1 MAVQIAENS
10 PYRSPCHF
18 IIRDSSSAPIRI
30 SEAAV
35 ASLVQRYCRKARTA
49 SNASIPDRTSGQNPR
64 NAWSRCRGK
73 GVRSEGLFVNGGS
86 PQSQRSKPGNCTDA
100 GMTGTYKLPL
110 WLADRMRMGE
120 RFSGRQ
126 TVNFFAN
133 WSYSRMPY

>member
-1 MAVQIAENS
+1 MAENS

-18 IIRDSSSAPIRI
+18 IMKDSSSAPIRI

-49 SNASIPDRTSGQNPR
+49 SNTTIPDRTSGQKPR
-64 NAWSRCRGK
+64 NALSRRRGK

-86 PQSQRSKPGNCTDA
+86 PHSRRSKPGNRTDA

-110 WLADRMRMGE
+110 WLADRMRMGGGV
-120 RFSGRQ
+120 SGRA
-126 TVNFFAN
+126 TAKFFF
-133 WSYSRMPY
+133 YLL